1 MRSMP
6 NVRPCSLSHLFSCP
20 SFIPVFR
27 GMGLEELDDL
37 AASFKFENCL
47 QREELNQILKEHS
60 GKA

>member
-20 SFIPVFR
+20 
-27 GMGLEELDDL
+27 
-37 AASFKFENCL
+37 SFKFENCL